1 MENSSDKAGSGA
13 AVAAIDPVVA
23 RATTALA
30 QDVRVG
36 TLHEY
41 LQTMVHAGGSDLFVT
56 VAAPPVV
63 KVQGSFKALSR
74 TLLSA
79 DDTRTLAHAAM
90 REDQVRAFEAT
101 LECDLSLELADV
113 GRFRINVFMQRG
125 AVALVARYIPFEIPE
140 LSHLGLSPVL
150 GDIAMFK
157 RGLVLVCGPAGSGK
171 STTLAAMLGH
181 RNTHAQG
188 HILTVEDPIEFV
200 HSHKKS
206 LVNQREVGID
216 TLSFDDA
223 LRHAM
228 REAPD
233 VIMVGEIRDRLTMQ
247 HAMAYAD
254 TGHLCV
260 STLHANSANQAVQR
274 VIHFFP
280 QDVRHQVLLDLSLN
294 LRAVIGQRLITNV
307 EGRMVPA
314 LEVMLVTPY
323 IADLI
328 AKGLIDEIKPVMH
341 KGMDQGMCTFDHSL
355 FKLYESGQ
363 ITREQAIDYADSKTD
378 VSVRIRLTGT
388 DAATL

>member
-1 MENSSDKAGSGA
+1 MAESDNVVTGA
-13 AVAAIDPVVA
+13 PAVAPTGDMP
-23 RATTALA
+23 LL
-30 QDVRVG
+30 
-36 TLHEY
+36 TLRDY
-41 LQTMVHAGGSDLFVT
+41 LQTTVRAGASDLFIT

-74 TLLSA
+74 TPLSV
-79 DDTRTLAHAAM
+79 DDTKALAYSAM
-90 REDQVRAFEAT
+90 RAEQVLEFETT
-101 LECDLSLELADV
+101 LECDMSLELADV
-113 GRFRINVFMQRG
+113 GRFRVNVFMQRG
-125 AVALVARYIPFEIPE
+125 AVALVARYITFDIPD
-140 LSHLGLSPVL
+140 LARLGLPPVL
-150 GDIAMFK
+150 GDIALFK
-157 RGLVLVCGPAGSGK
+157 RGLVLVCGPAGAGK
-171 STTLAAMLGH
+171 STSLAAMLGH
-181 RNTHAQG
+181 RNAQAQG

-200 HSHKKS
+200 HTHRKS

-233 VIMVGEIRDRLTMQ
+233 VIMIGEIRDRLTMQ

-254 TGHLCV
+254 TGHLCM

-307 EGRMVPA
+307 EGRLVPA
-314 LEVMLVTPY
+314 LEVMQVTPY

-328 AKGLIDEIKPVMH
+328 LKGQIDEIKTVMH
-341 KGMDQGMCTFDHSL
+341 KGRDQGMCTFDDSL
-355 FKLYESGQ
+355 FNLYEAGQ

-378 VSVRIRLTGT
+378 VSVRIRLTGGEPE
-388 DAATL
+388 AL

>member
-1 MENSSDKAGSGA
+1 MAESDNVVTGAPAG
-13 AVAAIDPVVA
+13 DMP
-23 RATTALA
+23 LL
-30 QDVRVG
+30 
-36 TLHEY
+36 TLRDY
-41 LQTMVHAGGSDLFVT
+41 LQTTVRAGASDLFIT

-63 KVQGSFKALSR
+63 KVQGSFKALPR
-74 TLLSA
+74 TPLSA
-79 DDTRTLAHAAM
+79 DDTKALAYSAM
-90 REDQVRAFEAT
+90 RAEQVLEFETT
-101 LECDLSLELADV
+101 LECDMSLELAEV
-113 GRFRINVFMQRG
+113 GRFRVNVFMQRG
-125 AVALVARYIPFEIPE
+125 AVALVARYITFDIPD
-140 LSHLGLSPVL
+140 LARLGLPPVL
-150 GDIAMFK
+150 GDIALFK
-157 RGLVLVCGPAGSGK
+157 RGLVLVCGPAGAGK
-171 STTLAAMLGH
+171 STSLAAMLGH
-181 RNTHAQG
+181 RNAQAQG

-200 HSHKKS
+200 HTHRKS

-233 VIMVGEIRDRLTMQ
+233 VIMIGEIRDRLTMQ

-254 TGHLCV
+254 TGHLCM

-307 EGRMVPA
+307 EGRLVPA
-314 LEVMLVTPY
+314 LEVMQVTPY

-328 AKGLIDEIKPVMH
+328 LKGQIDEIKTVMH
-341 KGMDQGMCTFDHSL
+341 KGRDQGMCTFDDSL
-355 FKLYESGQ
+355 FNLYEAGQ

-378 VSVRIRLTGT
+378 VSVRIRLTGGEPEVS
-388 DAATL
+388 

>member
-1 MENSSDKAGSGA
+1 MPESNDTTPLAA
-13 AVAAIDPVVA
+13 AVST
-23 RATTALA
+23 ATAPGA
-30 QDVRVG
+30 DVPLL
-36 TLHEY
+36 TLREY
-41 LQTMVHAGGSDLFVT
+41 LQTMARAGASDLFVT

-63 KVQGSFKALSR
+63 KMQGSFKALSR
-74 TLLSA
+74 TPLTA
-79 DDTRTLAHAAM
+79 DDTRNLAYSAL
-90 REDQVRAFEAT
+90 REDQVRAFETT
-101 LECDLSLELADV
+101 LECDMSLELAEV
-113 GRFRINVFMQRG
+113 GRFRVNVFMQRG
-125 AVALVARYIPFEIPE
+125 AVALVARYIPFDIPD
-140 LSHLGLSPVL
+140 LARLGLPPVL
-150 GDIAMFK
+150 GDIALFK

-181 RNTHAQG
+181 RNAQAQG

-200 HSHKKS
+200 HPHRKS

-254 TGHLCV
+254 TGHLCM
-260 STLHANSANQAVQR
+260 STLHANSANQAIQR

-307 EGRMVPA
+307 EGRLVPA

-328 AKGLIDEIKPVMH
+328 FKGQTDDIKAVMN

-355 FKLYESGQ
+355 FTLYEAGQ

-378 VSVRIRLTGT
+378 VSVRIRLSGW
-388 DAATL
+388 DADAL

>member
-1 MENSSDKAGSGA
+1 MAESDNVVTGA
-13 AVAAIDPVVA
+13 PAVAPAGDMPM
-23 RATTALA
+23 L
-30 QDVRVG
+30 
-36 TLHEY
+36 TLRDY
-41 LQTMVHAGGSDLFVT
+41 LQTTVRAGASDLFIT

-74 TLLSA
+74 TPLNA
-79 DDTRTLAHAAM
+79 DDTKALAYSAM
-90 REDQVRAFEAT
+90 RAEQVLEFETT
-101 LECDLSLELADV
+101 LECDMSLELAEV
-113 GRFRINVFMQRG
+113 GRFRVNVFMQRG
-125 AVALVARYIPFEIPE
+125 AVALVARYITFDIPD
-140 LSHLGLSPVL
+140 LARLGLPPVL
-150 GDIAMFK
+150 GDIALFK
-157 RGLVLVCGPAGSGK
+157 RGLVLVCGPAGAGK
-171 STTLAAMLGH
+171 STSLAAMLGH
-181 RNTHAQG
+181 RNAQAQG

-200 HSHKKS
+200 HTHRKS

-233 VIMVGEIRDRLTMQ
+233 VIMIGEIRDRLTMQ

-254 TGHLCV
+254 TGHLCM

-307 EGRMVPA
+307 EGRLVPA
-314 LEVMLVTPY
+314 LEVMQVTPY

-328 AKGLIDEIKPVMH
+328 LKGQIDEIKTVMH
-341 KGMDQGMCTFDHSL
+341 KGRDQGMCTFDDSL
-355 FKLYESGQ
+355 FNLYETGQ

-378 VSVRIRLTGT
+378 VSVRIRLTGGEPEVS
-388 DAATL
+388 

>member
-1 MENSSDKAGSGA
+1 M
-13 AVAAIDPVVA
+13 P
-23 RATTALA
+23 LL
-30 QDVRVG
+30 
-36 TLHEY
+36 TLRDY
-41 LQTMVHAGGSDLFVT
+41 LQTTVRAGASDLFIT

-63 KVQGSFKALSR
+63 KVQGSFKALPR
-74 TLLSA
+74 TPLSA
-79 DDTRTLAHAAM
+79 DDTKALAYSAM
-90 REDQVRAFEAT
+90 RAEQVLEFETT
-101 LECDLSLELADV
+101 LECDMSLELAEV
-113 GRFRINVFMQRG
+113 GRFRVNVFMQRG
-125 AVALVARYIPFEIPE
+125 AVALVARYITFDIPD
-140 LSHLGLSPVL
+140 LARLGLPPVL
-150 GDIAMFK
+150 GDIALFK
-157 RGLVLVCGPAGSGK
+157 RGLVLVCGPAGAGK
-171 STTLAAMLGH
+171 STSLAAMLGH
-181 RNTHAQG
+181 RNAQAQG

-200 HSHKKS
+200 HTHRKS

-233 VIMVGEIRDRLTMQ
+233 VIMIGEIRDRLTMQ

-254 TGHLCV
+254 TGHLCM

-307 EGRMVPA
+307 EGRLVPA
-314 LEVMLVTPY
+314 LEVMQVTPY

-328 AKGLIDEIKPVMH
+328 LKGQIDEIKTVMH
-341 KGMDQGMCTFDHSL
+341 KGRDQGMCTFDDSL
-355 FKLYESGQ
+355 FNLYEAGQ

-378 VSVRIRLTGT
+378 VSVRIRLTGGEPEVS
-388 DAATL
+388 

>member
-1 MENSSDKAGSGA
+1 MAESDNVVTGVP
-13 AVAAIDPVVA
+13 AVAPAGDMP
-23 RATTALA
+23 LL
-30 QDVRVG
+30 
-36 TLHEY
+36 TLRDY
-41 LQTMVHAGGSDLFVT
+41 LQTTVRAGASDLFIT

-63 KVQGSFKALSR
+63 KVQGSFKALPR
-74 TLLSA
+74 TPLSA
-79 DDTRTLAHAAM
+79 DDTKALAYSAM
-90 REDQVRAFEAT
+90 RAEQVLEFETT
-101 LECDLSLELADV
+101 LECDMSLELAEV
-113 GRFRINVFMQRG
+113 GRFRVNVFMQRG
-125 AVALVARYIPFEIPE
+125 AVALVARYITFDIPD
-140 LSHLGLSPVL
+140 LARLGLPPVL
-150 GDIAMFK
+150 GDIALFK
-157 RGLVLVCGPAGSGK
+157 RGLVLVCGPAGAGK
-171 STTLAAMLGH
+171 STSLAAMLGH
-181 RNTHAQG
+181 RNAQAQG

-200 HSHKKS
+200 HTHRKS

-233 VIMVGEIRDRLTMQ
+233 VIMIGEIRDRLTMQ

-254 TGHLCV
+254 TGHLCM

-307 EGRMVPA
+307 EGRLVPA
-314 LEVMLVTPY
+314 LEVMQVTPY

-328 AKGLIDEIKPVMH
+328 LKGQIDEIKTVMH
-341 KGMDQGMCTFDHSL
+341 KGRDQGMCTFDDSL
-355 FKLYESGQ
+355 FNLYETGQ

-378 VSVRIRLTGT
+378 VSVRIRLTGGEPEVS
-388 DAATL
+388 

>member
-1 MENSSDKAGSGA
+1 MAESDNVVTGAPAG
-13 AVAAIDPVVA
+13 DMP
-23 RATTALA
+23 LL
-30 QDVRVG
+30 
-36 TLHEY
+36 TLRDY
-41 LQTMVHAGGSDLFVT
+41 LQTTVRAGASDLFIT

-74 TLLSA
+74 TPLSA
-79 DDTRTLAHAAM
+79 DDTKSLAYSAM
-90 REDQVRAFEAT
+90 RAEQVLEFETT
-101 LECDLSLELADV
+101 LECDMSLELAEV
-113 GRFRINVFMQRG
+113 GRFRVNVFMQRG
-125 AVALVARYIPFEIPE
+125 AVALVARYITFDIPD
-140 LSHLGLSPVL
+140 LARLGLPPVL
-150 GDIAMFK
+150 GDIALFK
-157 RGLVLVCGPAGSGK
+157 RGLVLVCGPAGAGK
-171 STTLAAMLGH
+171 STSLAAMLGH
-181 RNTHAQG
+181 RNAQAQG

-200 HSHKKS
+200 HTHRKS

-233 VIMVGEIRDRLTMQ
+233 VIMIGEIRDRLTMQ

-254 TGHLCV
+254 TGHLCM

-307 EGRMVPA
+307 EGRLVPA
-314 LEVMLVTPY
+314 LEVMQVTPY

-328 AKGLIDEIKPVMH
+328 LKGQIDEIKTVMH
-341 KGMDQGMCTFDHSL
+341 KGRDQGMCTFDDSL
-355 FKLYESGQ
+355 FNLYETGQ

-378 VSVRIRLTGT
+378 VSVRIRLTGGEPEVS
-388 DAATL
+388 

>member
-1 MENSSDKAGSGA
+1 MAESNDTVGSA
-13 AVAAIDPVVA
+13 PAVALPGDAP
-23 RATTALA
+23 LL
-30 QDVRVG
+30 
-36 TLHEY
+36 TLRDY
-41 LQTMVHAGGSDLFVT
+41 LQTMVRAGASDLFIT

-63 KVQGSFKALSR
+63 KMQGSFKALSR
-74 TLLSA
+74 TPLTADETRVLAYSA
-79 DDTRTLAHAAM
+79 L
-90 REDQVRAFEAT
+90 REEQVREFETT
-101 LECDLSLELADV
+101 LECDMSLELPEV

-125 AVALVARYIPFEIPE
+125 AVALVARYITFDIPD
-140 LSHLGLSPVL
+140 LARLGLPPVL
-150 GDIAMFK
+150 GDIALFK

-181 RNTHAQG
+181 RNAQAQG

-200 HSHKKS
+200 HAHRKS

-233 VIMVGEIRDRLTMQ
+233 VIMIGEIRDRLTMQ

-254 TGHLCV
+254 TGLLCV
-260 STLHANSANQAVQR
+260 STLHANSANQAIQR

-307 EGRMVPA
+307 EGRLVPA

-328 AKGLIDEIKPVMH
+328 FKGQIDDIKAVMH
-341 KGMDQGMCTFDHSL
+341 KGIDQGMCTFDHSL
-355 FKLYESGQ
+355 FKLYEAGQ

-378 VSVRIRLTGT
+378 VSVRIRLTGGDS
-388 DAATL
+388 DAL